1 MMAIFAR
8 QIRCS
13 RACPESLPAAM
24 CRIGGTARPSRQPGR
39 AAWRRSRWRSSLKNT
54 AVEQDGVTA
63 VLKENF
69 DRIQAQ
75 IAAACREAGRPR
87 DEVALMAVSK
97 MHPAS
102 AIVAAEALGVR
113 LFGENRVQEF
123 EEKGALLGG
132 GESEVHLIGH
142 LQSNK
147 AARAAELFGSV
158 DTLDSVS
165 LAERL
170 DQAAMRLGR
179 RLAVLIEI
187 KLSPEETKAGLEPE
201 SAELGMLLERLPD
214 LAGLELRGLMMVP
227 PFLEDLSAVRPYFRE
242 LRVLRDRLAAVH
254 PRLSFAELSMGM
266 SHDFPVA
273 IAEGATQVRIGTAL
287 FGPRTYPK

>member
-1 MMAIFAR
+1 
-8 QIRCS
+8 
-13 RACPESLPAAM
+13 
-24 CRIGGTARPSRQPGR
+24 
-39 AAWRRSRWRSSLKNT
+39 LKNM
-54 AVEQDGVTA
+54 VIEEPVTE

-69 DRIQAQ
+69 DRIEMQ

-87 DEVALMAVSK
+87 GEVTLMAVSK

-102 AIVAAEALGVR
+102 AIIAAEALGIR

-123 EEKGALLGG
+123 QEKRTQLSLPHGKPGQAGA
-132 GESEVHLIGH
+132 EFHFIGH

-147 AARAAELFGSV
+147 GARAAEIFASM

-170 DQAAMRLGR
+170 NQTATRLGR

-187 KLSPEETKAGLEPE
+187 KLSPEESKAGLEPG
-201 SAELGMLLERLPD
+201 SVELQQLLEHLPG
-214 LAGLELRGLMMVP
+214 LPGLEFRGLMTVP
-227 PFLEDLSAVRPYFRE
+227 PFLEDLSAVRPYFRQ
-242 LRVLRDRLAAVH
+242 LRVLRDQLAAAH
-254 PRLSFAELSMGM
+254 RRLSFTELSMGM
-266 SHDFPVA
+266 SHDFTVA

>member
-1 MMAIFAR
+1 
-8 QIRCS
+8 
-13 RACPESLPAAM
+13 
-24 CRIGGTARPSRQPGR
+24 
-39 AAWRRSRWRSSLKNT
+39 LKNT
-54 AVEQDGVTA
+54 AIEQDAVIA
-63 VLKENF
+63 VLKENL
-69 DRIQAQ
+69 DRIEAQ

-87 DEVALMAVSK
+87 GEVALMAVSK

-102 AIVAAEALGVR
+102 AIVAAEGLGVR

-123 EEKGALLGG
+123 QEKSGQLSLPHGKPGQAGA
-132 GESEVHLIGH
+132 EFHLIGH

-170 DQAAMRLGR
+170 DQAATRLGR
-179 RLAVLIEI
+179 RLGVLIEI
-187 KLSPEETKAGLEPE
+187 KLSPEETKAGLDPE
-201 SAELGMLLERLPD
+201 SAELAGLLERLPD

-227 PFLEDLSAVRPYFRE
+227 PFLEDLSAVRPYFKS
-242 LRVLRDRLAAVH
+242 LRVLRDRLAAAH

-273 IAEGATQVRIGTAL
+273 IGEGATQVRIGTAL
-287 FGPRTYPK
+287 FGARNYSPSER

>member
-1 MMAIFAR
+1 
-8 QIRCS
+8 
-13 RACPESLPAAM
+13 
-24 CRIGGTARPSRQPGR
+24 
-39 AAWRRSRWRSSLKNT
+39 LKNT
-54 AVEQDGVTA
+54 AIEQDALTA
-63 VLKENF
+63 VLKENL
-69 DRIQAQ
+69 DRVEAQ

-87 DEVALMAVSK
+87 GEVALMAVSK

-123 EEKGALLGG
+123 QEKSGQLALLH
-132 GESEVHLIGH
+132 GEAGQAEFHLIGH

-147 AARAAELFGSV
+147 AGRAAELFSSV

-170 DQAAMRLGR
+170 DQAATRLGR
-179 RLAVLIEI
+179 RLGVLIEI
-187 KLSPEETKAGLEPE
+187 KLSPEETKAGLDPE
-201 SAELGMLLERLPD
+201 SAELAALLERLPD
-214 LAGLELRGLMMVP
+214 LRGLELRGLMMVP
-227 PFLEDLSAVRPYFRE
+227 PFLEDLPALRPYFRE
-242 LRVLRDRLAAVH
+242 LRVLRDRLAAAH

-273 IAEGATQVRIGTAL
+273 IGEGATQVRIGTAL
-287 FGPRTYPK
+287 FGARNYSR

>member
-1 MMAIFAR
+1 M
-8 QIRCS
+8 
-13 RACPESLPAAM
+13 
-24 CRIGGTARPSRQPGR
+24 
-39 AAWRRSRWRSSLKNT
+39 KNT
-54 AVEQDGVTA
+54 AIEQDAVTT
-63 VLKENF
+63 VLKENL
-69 DRIQAQ
+69 DRIEAQ

-87 DEVALMAVSK
+87 GEVALMAVSK
-97 MHPAS
+97 MHPAA

-123 EEKGALLGG
+123 QEKSGELSLLHGELHGEPGQAGLAGA
-132 GESEVHLIGH
+132 EFHLIGH

-147 AARAAELFGSV
+147 AARAAELFASV

-179 RLAVLIEI
+179 RLGVLIEI
-187 KLSPEETKAGLEPE
+187 KLSPEETKAGLDPE
-201 SAELGMLLERLPD
+201 SAELAELLERLPD
-214 LAGLELRGLMMVP
+214 LRGVELRGLMMVP
-227 PFLEDLSAVRPYFRE
+227 PFLEDLAAVRPYFRE
-242 LRVLRDRLAAVH
+242 LRVLRDRLAAAH

-287 FGPRTYPK
+287 FGARNYRPSER

>member
-1 MMAIFAR
+1 
-8 QIRCS
+8 
-13 RACPESLPAAM
+13 
-24 CRIGGTARPSRQPGR
+24 
-39 AAWRRSRWRSSLKNT
+39 LKNT
-54 AVEQDGVTA
+54 VIEDPVTE

-69 DRIQAQ
+69 DRIETQ

-87 DEVALMAVSK
+87 GEVALMAVSK
-97 MHPAS
+97 MHPVS
-102 AIVAAEALGVR
+102 AIIAAEALGIR

-123 EEKGALLGG
+123 QQKSPQLSLPGA
-132 GESEVHLIGH
+132 EFHLIGH

-147 AARAAELFGSV
+147 AARAAEIFASI

-170 DQAAMRLGR
+170 NQAATRLGR

-187 KLSPEETKAGLEPE
+187 KLSPEESKAGLEPD
-201 SAELGMLLERLPD
+201 SVELQQLLERLP
-214 LAGLELRGLMMVP
+214 GLPKLEFRGLMTVP
-227 PFLEDLSAVRPYFRE
+227 PFLEDLSAVRPYFRR
-242 LRVLRDRLAAVH
+242 LRILRDELARAH

-266 SHDFPVA
+266 SHDFPVG

-287 FGPRTYPK
+287 FGPRAYPK

>member
-1 MMAIFAR
+1 
-8 QIRCS
+8 
-13 RACPESLPAAM
+13 
-24 CRIGGTARPSRQPGR
+24 
-39 AAWRRSRWRSSLKNT
+39 LKNT
-54 AVEQDGVTA
+54 AIEQDAVTA
-63 VLKENF
+63 VLKENL
-69 DRIQAQ
+69 DRIEAQ
-75 IAAACREAGRPR
+75 IATACREAGRPR
-87 DEVALMAVSK
+87 GEVALMAVSK

-102 AIVAAEALGVR
+102 AIVAAEGLGVR

-123 EEKGALLGG
+123 QEKSGLLALPGA
-132 GESEVHLIGH
+132 EFHLIGH

-170 DQAAMRLGR
+170 DQAATRLGR
-179 RLAVLIEI
+179 RLGVLIEI
-187 KLSPEETKAGLEPE
+187 KLSPEETKAGLDPE
-201 SAELGMLLERLPD
+201 SAELAGLLERLPD

-227 PFLEDLSAVRPYFRE
+227 PFLEDLSAVRPYFKS
-242 LRVLRDRLAAVH
+242 LRVLRDRLAAAH

-273 IAEGATQVRIGTAL
+273 IGEGATQVRIGTAL
-287 FGPRTYPK
+287 FGARNYSR